1 MKLACCPTATRREAG
16 LGLTGRP
23 LASVCSPH
31 LDSLDEPGGVSA
43 AVSQH
48 PISGTWLLLEVLGLQ
63 SKGPGLSE
71 PGPR

>member
-1 MKLACCPTATRREAG
+1 MKLACCPTARGREAG
-16 LGLTGRP
+16 LRLRGGP

-48 PISGTWLLLEVLGLQ
+48 PISGTWLLLEVTRSSVRGTW
-63 SKGPGLSE
+63 SV
-71 PGPR
+71 RA